1 MRDGRAADR
10 LRGRIAGR
18 VVLVNYPSTSG
29 SAHVPGDASGVGQ
42 VPRTAVHTLSVDP
55 HRSMKAATAS
65 LETALERLGAEMDP
79 ESRRV
84 TALLASELIA
94 QVSGGDLQN
103 GNGGVDLTAR
113 FRPNMV
119 RLETR
124 GPALPSAT
132 RGADPEA
139 ANGFAEWGPF
149 VLNRLATRWGID
161 GRDPA
166 ILWAEVELP
175 AGPANG
181 R

>member
-1 MRDGRAADR
+1 
-10 LRGRIAGR
+10 
-18 VVLVNYPSTSG
+18 
-29 SAHVPGDASGVGQ
+29 
-42 VPRTAVHTLSVDP
+42 
-55 HRSMKAATAS
+55 MKSATAS
-65 LETALERLGAEMDP
+65 LETALERLGAEMDL

-103 GNGGVDLTAR
+103 RNGGVGLTAR
-113 FRPNMV
+113 FRPNVV

-161 GRDPA
+161 GQDPA

-175 AGPANG
+175 AGPA
-181 R
+181 

>member
-1 MRDGRAADR
+1 M
-10 LRGRIAGR
+10 
-18 VVLVNYPSTSG
+18 NYPSTSD
-29 SAHVPGDASGVGQ
+29 SADFPGVADGVGQ
-42 VPRTAVHTLSVDP
+42 IPGAAVHTLSVDP

-65 LETALERLGAEMDP
+65 LEIALERLGAEMDP

-103 GNGGVDLTAR
+103 GNGEVDLTAR
-113 FRPNMV
+113 FQPNVV

-161 GRDPA
+161 GQDPA

-175 AGPANG
+175 AGPA
-181 R
+181 

>member
-1 MRDGRAADR
+1 
-10 LRGRIAGR
+10 
-18 VVLVNYPSTSG
+18 VNYPSTSD
-29 SAHVPGDASGVGQ
+29 SAHLPGDAGGVGQ
-42 VPRTAVHTLSVDP
+42 VSRTAVHTLSVDP
-55 HRSMKAATAS
+55 RRSMKAATAS

-124 GPALPSAT
+124 GPALPSPT

-161 GRDPA
+161 GQDPA

-175 AGPANG
+175 AGQADG
-181 R
+181 G